1 MPIIDEILDELH
13 GAKYFTK
20 LDMRSGYH
28 QVRMLPEDEFKTAFK
43 THHGHYQFKVMPF
56 GLTNA
61 PATFQCIMNQVLH
74 PFLRTFVMVFLDD
87 ILIYNHSLEEHISHL
102 QQVLEV
108 LRNNKLYLKS
118 SKCTFAQHSLEYLGH
133 IISHKGVATDQSKIQ
148 DMLNWLVPT
157 NMTELRAFLGL
168 TGYYRKF
175 VKNYGILAKPLI
187 NLLRLKH
194 FEWTSQAQQAFD
206 YLKTAMT
213 TTLVLALP
221 NFKAPFTVETD
232 ACGDGL
238 GAVLM
243 QSGQPIAYLSKALGE
258 KHKNLSIYEK
268 EFLALIIAVE
278 K

>member
-61 PATFQCIMNQVLH
+61 PTTFQCIMNQVLH

-102 QQVLEV
+102 QQVLKV

-175 VKNYGILAKPLI
+175 VKNYGILAKPLT

-232 ACGDGL
+232 ACGDDL